1 VLSEVIKK
9 VTKYS
14 VNVLK
19 VMKVVQSSK
28 MSRPLCNSKVFFFLF
43 SQLTGMSSEP
53 GTSRSQTLDGFLNL
67 LLFRRSQNYF
77 YA

>member
-19 VMKVVQSSK
+19 VMKVAQSSK
-28 MSRPLCNSKVFFFLF
+28 MSRPLCNSKVLFFHI
-43 SQLTGMSSEP
+43 
-53 GTSRSQTLDGFLNL
+53 
-67 LLFRRSQNYF
+67 
-77 YA
+77 